1 MENDEKKEMPESEA
15 IAALKKQLQEKDEII
30 KDKDKTIMQL
40 INDAGKDD
48 SKKDDSKKD
57 DSKKDDEKTPE
68 DEEKENREKRFK
80 YYEKMLKR

>member
-15 IAALKKQLQEKDEII
+15 IAALKKQLKEKDEII

-40 INDAGKDD
+40 INDAGKDEA
-48 SKKDDSKKD
+48 KKDDSDSKD
-57 DSKKDDEKTPE
+57 DESKEKTPE